1 MNRRRQKIFKI
12 WANALGPKSAEN
24 QKVADHVA
32 WVRTFIFVTYFVT
45 NCFIVAGV
53 IRHWNDAF

>member
-12 WANALGPKSAEN
+12 WANALGPKSAES

>member
-1 MNRRRQKIFKI
+1 MKRRKLFRI
-12 WANALGPKSAEN
+12 WAHALGPKSAESN
-24 QKVADHVA
+24 EVADRVA

-53 IRHWNDAF
+53 IRHWNDVL

>member
-1 MNRRRQKIFKI
+1 MFRV
-12 WANALGPKSAEN
+12 WANALGPKASDCIEH
-24 QKVADHVA
+24 ADRVA

-53 IRHWNDAF
+53 IRHW

>member
-1 MNRRRQKIFKI
+1 MNRRRQRIFKI
-12 WANALGPKSAEN
+12 WANALGPKSADC
-24 QKVADHVA
+24 QQTADHVA

-53 IRHWNDAF
+53 IRHWNDAL